1 MGAGPAGAS
10 LSCFLARYG
19 LIGLT
24 ISSASGTS
32 PEPRAHPMNSAALE
46 CLRDLD
52 PSVYDE
58 CIRLGNHGDSIKNN
72 RWAETMAGE
81 EYARVPSWGVHG
93 KRKSDYEGSLL
104 EPVLVKWATAHGWQ
118 MRFDTRLV
126 EVIEEKESSSDKKV
140 VARVVDQITGFEYS
154 VRTRYLFGADGGRS
168 LVAEHIDLPFTSMP
182 GGAQAYNVLVRAD
195 LGHLMRHQEANIHML
210 PRLEKDYP
218 FVALARM
225 VKPWAEWMFVFVSKG
240 PDIGDADI
248 TVSILHTS
256 RWQINETSADVL
268 FRGHVF
274 CLGDAIHRHP
284 PTLGLGSNTCIQDA
298 FNLSWKIAYVLRSLA
313 SPSLLD
319 TYNTERQPVAS
330 KLVLDSNNTL
340 RSHIALWTALGMQPH
355 GSPVSARQAAKE
367 VLNQKS
373 PAGQQARKALR
384 ERVGH
389 MQTESQALGT
399 AMNQLYVS
407 SAICAADEESAYQ
420 PGPKEQIDPKRRGI
434 GIGLEYEDVYLD
446 WDGESGVEEDGCVLV
461 RPDLFVAWRSK
472 SAGEESLRLLAVM
485 RRVLGV
491 APIPADEQEWRWDR
505 ARR

>member
-1 MGAGPAGAS
+1 M
-10 LSCFLARYG
+10 
-19 LIGLT
+19 
-24 ISSASGTS
+24 
-32 PEPRAHPMNSAALE
+32 
-46 CLRDLD
+46 
-52 PSVYDE
+52 
-58 CIRLGNHGDSIKNN
+58 
-72 RWAETMAGE
+72 
-81 EYARVPSWGVHG
+81 
-93 KRKSDYEGSLL
+93 
-104 EPVLVKWATAHGWQ
+104 
-118 MRFDTRLV
+118 
-126 EVIEEKESSSDKKV
+126 
-140 VARVVDQITGFEYS
+140 
-154 VRTRYLFGADGGRS
+154 
-168 LVAEHIDLPFTSMP
+168 
-182 GGAQAYNVLVRAD
+182 
-195 LGHLMRHQEANIHML
+195 
-210 PRLEKDYP
+210 
-218 FVALARM
+218 
-225 VKPWAEWMFVFVSKG
+225 
-240 PDIGDADI
+240 
-248 TVSILHTS
+248 
-256 RWQINETSADVL
+256 
-268 FRGHVF
+268 
-274 CLGDAIHRHP
+274 
-284 PTLGLGSNTCIQDA
+284 
-298 FNLSWKIAYVLRSLA
+298 LRSLA

-384 ERVGH
+384 ERVRH

-420 PGPKEQIDPKRRGI
+420 PGPKEQIDPCRYHDPSTYPGRRLPHVWLGRRIPAKLESTLDVAGKGAFTLLTGIGGDGWRTAAQLVQHTLGVEVNVVGI

-491 APIPADEQEWRWDR
+491 APIPADEQEWRWDW